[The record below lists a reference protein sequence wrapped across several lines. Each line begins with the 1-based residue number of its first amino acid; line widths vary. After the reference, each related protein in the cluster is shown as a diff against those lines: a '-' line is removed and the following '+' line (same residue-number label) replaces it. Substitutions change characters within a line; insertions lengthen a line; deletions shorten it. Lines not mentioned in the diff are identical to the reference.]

1 VTIGLQQILCAALM
15 VYYLVLI
22 ARAILSFVPM
32 FVPGWTPPAFLRP
45 VVDLVFGLTEP
56 PLQLLRRVIPQPM
69 GFPLDI
75 SFMALFFLIILLKQL
90 VC

>member
-1 VTIGLQQILCAALM
+1 MNLGLQEILCAALN
-15 VYYLVLI
+15 VYYLILI
-22 ARAILSFVPM
+22 ARAILSFIPM
-32 FVPGWTPPAFLRP
+32 FVPAWTPPAFLRP
-45 VVDLVFGLTEP
+45 LVDLIFGLTEP

-75 SFMALFFLIILLKQL
+75 SFMVLFFVMIFLRGI